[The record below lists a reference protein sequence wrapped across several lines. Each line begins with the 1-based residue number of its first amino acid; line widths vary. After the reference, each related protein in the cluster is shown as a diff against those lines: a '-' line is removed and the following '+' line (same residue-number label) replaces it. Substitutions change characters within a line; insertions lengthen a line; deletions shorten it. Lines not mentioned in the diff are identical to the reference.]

1 MDNKET
7 KTMNFF
13 RNKNVQHPKESVP
26 NFFPTKSIGPST
38 DTKAVF
44 SHSGSATYLFPCGNQ
59 TSENCT
65 TSAKMASTLHQILL
79 SFDCWE
85 MLLLVL
91 LLLVNENEVDNI
103 FYIIFRN
110 EIITF
115 DSEMTFSI
123 HFDLLLL
130 LYQGQM
136 LQQSVIVFPIEL
148 RPQIILV

>member
-1 MDNKET
+1 MI
-7 KTMNFF
+7 FF
-13 RNKNVQHPKESVP
+13 RNKNVQHSKESVP

-38 DTKAVF
+38 DTKALF
-44 SHSGSATYLFPCGNQ
+44 SHSGSAIYLFPCGNW

-65 TSAKMASTLHQILL
+65 TSAKMTGTLRQILL

-91 LLLVNENEVDNI
+91 LLLVNENEVDHI

-110 EIITF
+110 EIIVF
-115 DSEMTFSI
+115 DSEITFNI

-130 LYQGQM
+130 LYQG
-136 LQQSVIVFPIEL
+136 
-148 RPQIILV
+148 

>member
-1 MDNKET
+1 
-7 KTMNFF
+7 
-13 RNKNVQHPKESVP
+13 
-26 NFFPTKSIGPST
+26 
-38 DTKAVF
+38 
-44 SHSGSATYLFPCGNQ
+44 
-59 TSENCT
+59 
-65 TSAKMASTLHQILL
+65 MASTLHQILL